1 MNTLEKRAD
10 FTTQNG
16 IYRINQLKSSDSGQ
30 YRLEY
35 FVDGGKKEERKLN
48 LSVQAPVSS
57 VQLVPTCLS
66 MGEKKVSCS
75 SKGDSLLYSWT
86 LDGRPLTDSDLVPK
100 GSNTNIIHLKLQTVG
115 KLVCHV
121 QNKVSKSS
129 GEVTLTTCGV
139 ENHCDGRQN
148 NAQCYAALDG
158 SIFIRLMDSAV
169 ENHSYMWSKDTSRLL
184 RVNDK
189 HVINTLEKRA
199 DFTTQNGIY
208 RINQLKSSDS
218 GQYRLD
224 VFVDGVKEEERKLN
238 LSVQAPVSSVQL
250 VPTCLSMGEKKVSCS
265 SKGDS
270 LLYSWTLDG
279 RPLTDSD
286 LVPKGNNTKK
296 VHLKLQTVG
305 KLVCHVQNKVSKS
318 SGEVTLTTCGYIFI
332 NCTLSN
338 GTDILQWVL
347 EATNTL
353 CVDPT
358 TAPMG
363 VENHCDGRQNNAQCY
378 AALDGSIFIRLM
390 DSAVENHA
398 YMWYKDT
405 SRLLV
410 VNNKR
415 VITNALE
422 KRADFTTQ
430 NGIYRINQLKSS
442 DSGQYQLEVFVDG
455 GRKEERKLNL
465 SFQAPVSSV
474 QLVPT
479 CLSMGEKKVSCSS
492 KGDSLLYSW
501 TLDGRPLTDSDL
513 VPKGSNT
520 NIIHLKL
527 QTVGKLVC
535 HVQNKVSKSSGEVTL
550 TTCGVENHCD
560 GRQNNA
566 QCYAALDG
574 SIFIRLMD
582 SAVENHTFKWSKDT
596 SQLLVVNNKH
606 VITNTLE
613 KRADFTTQN
622 GIYRINQLKS
632 SDSGQYRLDVFVDG
646 GKKEERK
653 LNLSFQAP
661 VSSVQLVPTCLSMG
675 EKKVSCSSKGDS
687 LLYSWTLD
695 GRPLTD
701 SDLVPK
707 GSNTNIIHLKLQ
719 TVGKLVCH
727 VQNKVSKS
735 SGEVT
740 LTTCGYI
747 FINCT
752 LSNGTDILQWVLE
765 ATNTLCVDPTTAPMG
780 VENHCDGRQNNT
792 QCYAALDGS
801 IFIRLMDSAVENHI
815 YNWFKDTSKLLV
827 VNNKHVITNTLEKR
841 AAFTTQ
847 NSTYRI
853 NQLNSSDSGQ
863 YRLEVF
869 AQGVKKEERILNL
882 SFQAPVSSVQLV
894 PTCLSM
900 GEKKVS
906 CSSKGDSLL
915 YSWTLDGRPLTDSDL
930 VPKGNNTNNVHL
942 KLQTIG
948 KLVCH
953 VQNKVSKSSGEV
965 TLTTCGYIF
974 INCTLSNGTD
984 ILQWVV
990 EDTNTLCVDPTTAP
1004 MGTVALIGIS
1014 LSALVCIL
1022 LLALVVICV
1031 QKKKPNKPKEPQDD
1045 QELTYAAVK
1054 VVQRP
1059 GTLEVHRSE
1068 VEVEYGE
1075 VKFSQQPRQIQVPPD
1090 DCVYARVYK

>member
-1 MNTLEKRAD
+1 
-10 FTTQNG
+10 
-16 IYRINQLKSSDSGQ
+16 
-30 YRLEY
+30 
-35 FVDGGKKEERKLN
+35 
-48 LSVQAPVSS
+48 
-57 VQLVPTCLS
+57 

-100 GSNTNIIHLKLQTVG
+100 GSNTN
-115 KLVCHV
+115 
-121 QNKVSKSS
+121 N
-129 GEVTLTTCGV
+129 
-139 ENHCDGRQN
+139 
-148 NAQCYAALDG
+148 
-158 SIFIRLMDSAV
+158 
-169 ENHSYMWSKDTSRLL
+169 
-184 RVNDK
+184 
-189 HVINTLEKRA
+189 
-199 DFTTQNGIY
+199 
-208 RINQLKSSDS
+208 
-218 GQYRLD
+218 
-224 VFVDGVKEEERKLN
+224 
-238 LSVQAPVSSVQL
+238 
-250 VPTCLSMGEKKVSCS
+250 
-265 SKGDS
+265 
-270 LLYSWTLDG
+270 
-279 RPLTDSD
+279 
-286 LVPKGNNTKK
+286 

-305 KLVCHVQNKVSKS
+305 KLVCHVQNKVSES
-318 SGEVTLTTCGYIFI
+318 SGEVKLTTCGYIFI

-390 DSAVENHA
+390 DSAVENHT
-398 YMWYKDT
+398 YMWSKYK
-405 SRLLV
+405 SILLV
-410 VNNKR
+410 VK
-415 VITNALE
+415 
-422 KRADFTTQ
+422 
-430 NGIYRINQLKSS
+430 
-442 DSGQYQLEVFVDG
+442 
-455 GRKEERKLNL
+455 
-465 SFQAPVSSV
+465 
-474 QLVPT
+474 
-479 CLSMGEKKVSCSS
+479 
-492 KGDSLLYSW
+492 
-501 TLDGRPLTDSDL
+501 
-513 VPKGSNT
+513 
-520 NIIHLKL
+520 
-527 QTVGKLVC
+527 
-535 HVQNKVSKSSGEVTL
+535 
-550 TTCGVENHCD
+550 
-560 GRQNNA
+560 
-566 QCYAALDG
+566 
-574 SIFIRLMD
+574 
-582 SAVENHTFKWSKDT
+582 
-596 SQLLVVNNKH
+596 NKH
-606 VITNTLE
+606 VIMNTLE

-646 GKKEERK
+646 GQKEERK

-780 VENHCDGRQNNT
+780 VENHCDGRQNNA

-801 IFIRLMDSAVENHI
+801 IFIRLMDSAVENHT
-815 YNWFKDTSKLLV
+815 YNWNKDKSRLLV
-827 VNNKHVITNTLEKR
+827 VNNKRVITNTLEKR
-841 AAFTTQ
+841 ADFTTQ
-847 NSTYRI
+847 NGIYRI
-853 NQLNSSDSGQ
+853 NQLKSSDSGQ

-869 AQGVKKEERILNL
+869 VDGGKKEEERILNL
-882 SFQAPVSSVQLV
+882 SVQAPVSSVQLV

-930 VPKGNNTNNVHL
+930 VPKGSNTNIIHL
-942 KLQTIG
+942 KLQTVG

-953 VQNKVSKSSGEV
+953 VQNNVSKSSGEV

-984 ILQWVV
+984 ILQWVL
-990 EDTNTLCVDPTTAP
+990 EATNTLCVDPTTAP
-1004 MGTVALIGIS
+1004 MGTVPLIGIS
-1014 LSALVCIL
+1014 LSALVFIL

-1068 VEVEYGE
+1068 AEVEYGE

-1090 DCVYARVYK
+1090 DCVYARVCK